1 MSQVGEE
8 KILSEDKEEEQ
19 IDAGDRLVP
28 VSEAIR
34 YRKRAQSAEKKL
46 TDLTEQVG
54 ELEEQNGNMSK
65 QLEEIRSE
73 QKLVS
78 ILNTAGVV
86 DLEAGVLLVKA
97 KLAEDEDLEL
107 EDVIGQLKKQ
117 KQYLF
122 SDSGP
127 RVVTKKTSGVR
138 DKVSRNETVLE
149 QAAKQASTSGA
160 RTDLQEYLK
169 MRRNF
174 L

>member
-1 MSQVGEE
+1 MSQVDEE
-8 KILSEDKEEEQ
+8 NILSEDKEEEQ

-54 ELEEQNGNMSK
+54 ELEKQNGNMSK
-65 QLEEIRSE
+65 QLEEIRGE

-78 ILNTAGVV
+78 VLSTAGVV

-97 KLAEDEDLEL
+97 KLAEDESLDL

-122 SDSGP
+122 SDSGQ
-127 RVVTKKTSGVR
+127 RVVTKRTSGVR

-169 MRRNF
+169 LRRNF

>member
-1 MSQVGEE
+1 MSQVDEE
-8 KILSEDKEEEQ
+8 KVLPEDKEYEQ

-46 TDLTEQVG
+46 TDLAEQVG
-54 ELEEQNGNMSK
+54 ELEEQNGDMSK
-65 QLEEIRSE
+65 QLEEIRGE

-78 ILNTAGVV
+78 VLSAAGAV

-97 KLAEDEDLEL
+97 KLAEESNLEP
-107 EDVIGQLKKQ
+107 EDVISQLKKQ

-122 SDSGP
+122 SGAEP
-127 RVVTKKTSGVR
+127 VVVSKKTSGVR
-138 DKVSRNETVLE
+138 GKVSRNETVLE
-149 QAAKQASTSGA
+149 QAAKRASTSGA

-169 MRRNF
+169 LRRNF